1 MDKWINAPFTLRIKV
16 VITLLTGIG
25 SLILAAILFP
35 VSHDRILIILS
46 GMIFGFCLCRSIDI
60 LLLILRGSYEA
71 ITGTCTAVSPQPL
84 RRYRKI
90 ALVDTHGAEI
100 ILLLGKQ
107 LKIKPGNCSASIFG
121 KPLFHALAVNIW
133 MPLWPQTCSLDIIPV
148 CLIKMW
154 KKNRFLQNSC
164 VVSPVLL

>member
-107 LKIKPGNCSASIFG
+107 LKIKPGNCYCFYFRKTSFPRLGSEYLDA
-121 KPLFHALAVNIW
+121 ALATDLFLGYNSGLPDKNVEKE
-133 MPLWPQTCSLDIIPV
+133 QIPAE
-148 CLIKMW
+148 
-154 KKNRFLQNSC
+154 
-164 VVSPVLL
+164 

>member
-1 MDKWINAPFTLRIKV
+1 MDQWINAPFTLRTKV
-16 VITLLTGIG
+16 VITLLIGIG
-25 SLILAAILFP
+25 SFILAAILFP

-60 LLLILRGSYEA
+60 LLLILRGNYET

-90 ALVDTHGAEI
+90 ALVDDHGAEL

-107 LKIKPGNCSASIFG
+107 LKIKPGSCYCFYFRKTSYPSLGSEYLDAALSTD
-121 KPLFHALAVNIW
+121 LFLGYDSGLPDKNVEKE
-133 MPLWPQTCSLDIIPV
+133 QIPAE
-148 CLIKMW
+148 
-154 KKNRFLQNSC
+154 
-164 VVSPVLL
+164 

>member
-16 VITLLTGIG
+16 VITLLTGID

-90 ALVDTHGAEI
+90 ALVDAHGAEI

-107 LKIKPGNCSASIFG
+107 LKIKPGSCYCFYFRKTSFPRLGSEYLDA
-121 KPLFHALAVNIW
+121 ALATDLFLGYNSGLPDKNVEKE
-133 MPLWPQTCSLDIIPV
+133 QIPAE
-148 CLIKMW
+148 
-154 KKNRFLQNSC
+154 
-164 VVSPVLL
+164 

>member
-90 ALVDTHGAEI
+90 ALVDVHGAEI

-107 LKIKPGNCSASIFG
+107 LKIKPGSCYCFYFRKTSFPRLGSEYLDA
-121 KPLFHALAVNIW
+121 ALATDLFLGYNSGLPDKNVEKE
-133 MPLWPQTCSLDIIPV
+133 QIPAE
-148 CLIKMW
+148 
-154 KKNRFLQNSC
+154 
-164 VVSPVLL
+164 

>member
-107 LKIKPGNCSASIFG
+107 LKIKPGSCYCFYFRKTSFPRLGSEYLDA
-121 KPLFHALAVNIW
+121 ALATDLFLGYNSGLPDKNVEKE
-133 MPLWPQTCSLDIIPV
+133 QIPAE
-148 CLIKMW
+148 
-154 KKNRFLQNSC
+154 
-164 VVSPVLL
+164 

>member
-16 VITLLTGIG
+16 VITLLIGIG

-90 ALVDTHGAEI
+90 ALVDAHGAEI

-107 LKIKPGNCSASIFG
+107 LKIKPGSCYCFYFRKTSFPRLGSEYLDA
-121 KPLFHALAVNIW
+121 ALATDLFLGYNSGLPDKNVEKE
-133 MPLWPQTCSLDIIPV
+133 QIPAE
-148 CLIKMW
+148 
-154 KKNRFLQNSC
+154 
-164 VVSPVLL
+164 

>member
-90 ALVDTHGAEI
+90 ALVDAHGAEI

-107 LKIKPGNCSASIFG
+107 LKIKPGSCYCFYFRKTSFPRLGSEYLDA
-121 KPLFHALAVNIW
+121 ALATDLFLGYNSGLPDKNVEKE
-133 MPLWPQTCSLDIIPV
+133 QIPAE
-148 CLIKMW
+148 
-154 KKNRFLQNSC
+154 
-164 VVSPVLL
+164 